1 MQDIALNA
9 PTVVILLVIA
19 ALAVLAV
26 RRMTRRG
33 LCDCG
38 DHCGDEGGCAG
49 CPHCGSATGTA
60 GQAASGEMPP
70 CCQAVQRMAETAAHA
85 AQAKEASNR

>member
-1 MQDIALNA
+1 MQDLALNA

-49 CPHCGSATGTA
+49 CSRCDAAAPQAT
-60 GQAASGEMPP
+60 SGEMPA
-70 CCQAVQRMAETAAHA
+70 CCQAAQRMADAAACA
-85 AQAKEASNR
+85 AQAEEAANR